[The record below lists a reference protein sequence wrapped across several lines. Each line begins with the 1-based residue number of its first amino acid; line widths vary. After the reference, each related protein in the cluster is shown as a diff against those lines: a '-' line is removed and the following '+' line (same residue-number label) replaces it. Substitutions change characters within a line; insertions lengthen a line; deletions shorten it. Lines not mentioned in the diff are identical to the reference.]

1 MWKAL
6 RSDLAEFVT
15 TVAEEST
22 DAIQKIDDH
31 ITKIDE
37 NRSLDPNKKHS
48 EGLGDIFLG
57 DDLYV
62 ATNASQNGASSLA
75 LSETDRL
82 RSSISTYTDP
92 LTESEDSSAFKTS
105 FEIKAATEEISQVL
119 KTYSDVQDMFSELVP
134 TQVTYEE
141 FWSRY
146 FFRCDVDR
154 IEKKLEEER
163 EVIRAAR
170 AEKIASSVG
179 LVANF
184 IGSAVSAVG
193 KVASSKEKEVH
204 RNTDVTPTSESP
216 FIPHAIVPEKFEDD
230 IDEEDLG
237 WDDDDDDDEE
247 EIVYDSNQS
256 HSGIGSQ
263 SKIEEIENTD
273 TVSKDAEIQKLTNVI
288 VKKDAEINEIK
299 SKFEYLSACSEG
311 AEMNTLLSKFS
322 EKDVEVL
329 RLTELLAVVQS
340 ELTGK
345 NDKLK
350 KYENDRL
357 EFASAIEEKDK
368 KINESQTF
376 LKHGSSDNQ
385 SELELCKKK
394 IQDLTASNLQLQ
406 VELSNQRQ
414 SSVQSETRIQT
425 QLQEAFVEK
434 AELKKELNKLQ
445 DELNLEDS
453 NDFKKLSTKGT
464 RSVDDLHSCSTGVK
478 IASDEIESPIHSSA
492 GSPVPLATVDDAED
506 EWGDAWG
513 DDD

>member
-6 RSDLAEFVT
+6 RSDIAEFVT

-37 NRSLDPNKKHS
+37 NRSLDPNKKQS
-48 EGLGDIFLG
+48 ESSGDIFLG

-92 LTESEDSSAFKTS
+92 LMESKDSSAFKAS
-105 FEIKAATEEISQVL
+105 FEIKAVTEEISQIL
-119 KTYSDVQDMFSELVP
+119 KTYSDVQDFFSELVP
-134 TQVTYEE
+134 TQVTYED

-154 IEKKLEEER
+154 IEKQLEEER
-163 EVIRAAR
+163 EMIRAAR

-193 KVASSKEKEVH
+193 KVASSKEKEIH
-204 RNTDVTPTSESP
+204 KNTDATPNSESP

-237 WDDDDDDDEE
+237 WDDDDDDDDEE
-247 EIVYDSNQS
+247 EIVYDQS

-273 TVSKDAEIQKLTNVI
+273 TVSKDAEIQNLTNVI
-288 VKKDAEINEIK
+288 VEKDAEINEIK
-299 SKFEYLSACSEG
+299 SKFEYLSACREG
-311 AEMNTLLSKFS
+311 AEVNTLLSKSS

-329 RLTELLAVVQS
+329 RLTELLAAVQS
-340 ELTGK
+340 ELTVK
-345 NDKLK
+345 NDKLE

-357 EFASAIEEKDK
+357 EFSSAIEEKDK
-368 KINESQTF
+368 AIND
-376 LKHGSSDNQ
+376 SSDNQ
-385 SELELCKKK
+385 SELELCKKN

-414 SSVQSETRIQT
+414 SSIQSETRIQT

-453 NDFKKLSTKGT
+453 NDFKKLSQKGT
-464 RSVDDLHSCSTGVK
+464 RSADDLHSCSTGVK

-492 GSPVPLATVDDAED
+492 GSPVPLATVDDAEA